1 METSVILISLLSLLP
16 IILLTLIYKTT
27 GTKNK
32 NLPPGPPSLPIV
44 GNLFQ
49 LDGTDLHTC
58 LYKLA
63 SRYGPILSLKLGF
76 RHGLVISSAK
86 MAREALKTNDLIFA
100 SRPLLT
106 GLYTMSYSGH
116 DVAFAEY
123 NDYWR
128 EMRKLTTVHLFN
140 LKRVMTYSPIR
151 KDEIS
156 RMLKK
161 IGNLADESQLVD
173 LSALTMSLTC
183 NIICRAA
190 FGKRYEANGED
201 AKRFHDLLLDTQASF
216 GQLYFRD
223 YLPFMGWLDVLNG
236 AMSRLKSIFKRMDDF
251 YQQIIDE
258 HLDPNRPKAEVED
271 FMDVMIGIKKTSK
284 DLTWDQ
290 IKGVLM
296 NVFVAGSETS
306 ASSLVWGMCLLA
318 MNPSILKKATDEIR
332 SAVGHKEYLDEDDT
346 SKLPY
351 LKAVVK
357 EIMRMYTA
365 TPLLVPRETT
375 EKSTVGGYEIPA
387 KTLVYVNAWAI
398 GRDPDEWE
406 KPHDF
411 YPDRFEGKDIDFKGT
426 DFELIPFGAGRRIC
440 PGIHMGSLTV
450 EVGLANLLN
459 GFDWKLPDG
468 VKNEDI
474 DMRATTGIV
483 MHKRVPLF
491 LAVKRYVSP

>member
-16 IILLTLIYKTT
+16 IIVLTLIYKTT

-161 IGNLADESQLVD
+161 IGNLADES
-173 LSALTMSLTC
+173 
-183 NIICRAA
+183 
-190 FGKRYEANGED
+190 
-201 AKRFHDLLLDTQASF
+201 
-216 GQLYFRD
+216 
-223 YLPFMGWLDVLNG
+223 
-236 AMSRLKSIFKRMDDF
+236 
-251 YQQIIDE
+251 
-258 HLDPNRPKAEVED
+258 
-271 FMDVMIGIKKTSK
+271 
-284 DLTWDQ
+284 
-290 IKGVLM
+290 
-296 NVFVAGSETS
+296 
-306 ASSLVWGMCLLA
+306 
-318 MNPSILKKATDEIR
+318 
-332 SAVGHKEYLDEDDT
+332 
-346 SKLPY
+346 
-351 LKAVVK
+351 
-357 EIMRMYTA
+357 
-365 TPLLVPRETT
+365 
-375 EKSTVGGYEIPA
+375 
-387 KTLVYVNAWAI
+387 
-398 GRDPDEWE
+398 
-406 KPHDF
+406 
-411 YPDRFEGKDIDFKGT
+411 
-426 DFELIPFGAGRRIC
+426 
-440 PGIHMGSLTV
+440 
-450 EVGLANLLN
+450 
-459 GFDWKLPDG
+459 
-468 VKNEDI
+468 
-474 DMRATTGIV
+474 
-483 MHKRVPLF
+483 
-491 LAVKRYVSP
+491 

>member
-1 METSVILISLLSLLP
+1 MENSVLISLLCLLP
-16 IILLTLIYKTT
+16 IVLLTLVYRAIRP
-27 GTKNK
+27 NHK
-32 NLPPGPPSLPIV
+32 NLPPSPPALPIV

-49 LDGTDLHTC
+49 LDDNNLHIC
-58 LYKLA
+58 LYKLCC
-63 SRYGPILSLKLGF
+63 RFGPILSLKLGF
-76 RHGLVISSAK
+76 RQGLVISSAK
-86 MAREALKTNDLIFA
+86 LAREALKTNDLIYS

-106 GLYTMSYSGH
+106 GIYTMSYSGH

-128 EMRKLTTVHLFN
+128 EMRKLTTIHLFN
-140 LKRVMTYSPIR
+140 LKRVMTFSPLRQNEIR
-151 KDEIS
+151 
-156 RMLKK
+156 RMLKH
-161 IGNLADESQLVD
+161 IGDLAAESKLVD
-173 LSALTMSLTC
+173 LSAITMSLTC

-190 FGKRYEANGED
+190 FGKRYEENGED
-201 AKRFHDLLLDTQASF
+201 AKRFHDLLIETQASF

-223 YLPFMGWLDVLNG
+223 YFPYTGWLDVLNG
-236 AMSRLKSIFKRMDDF
+236 AMGRLKIIFKKMDDF

-271 FMDVMIGIKKTSK
+271 FIDVMIGIKKTSK
-284 DLTWDQ
+284 DLTWEQ

-296 NVFVAGSETS
+296 NVFVGGSETS
-306 ASSLVWGMCLLA
+306 ASSLVWGMALLA
-318 MNPSILKKATDEIR
+318 MNPPILKKATDEIR
-332 SAVGHKEYLDEDDT
+332 SAYGHKEYIDEEDT

-365 TPLLVPRETT
+365 TPLLIPRETID
-375 EKSTVGGYEIPA
+375 KSIVGGYEIPA

-411 YPDRFEGKDIDFKGT
+411 YPDRFLGKDIDFKGT
-426 DFELIPFGAGRRIC
+426 DFELIPFGSGRRIC
-440 PGIHMGSLTV
+440 PGIHMGSVTV

-459 GFDWKLPDG
+459 AFDWRLPGG
-468 VKNEDI
+468 VKSEDI
-474 DMRATTGIV
+474 DMGATTGIV
-483 MHKRVPLF
+483 MHKKVPLI
-491 LAVKRYVSP
+491 LAVKNRVVG